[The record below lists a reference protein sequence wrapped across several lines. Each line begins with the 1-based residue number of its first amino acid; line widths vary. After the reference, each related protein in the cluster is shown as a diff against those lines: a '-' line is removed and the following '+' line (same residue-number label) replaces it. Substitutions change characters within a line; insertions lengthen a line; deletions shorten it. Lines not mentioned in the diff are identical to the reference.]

1 MKCHFLYSVLFLCA
15 TLLAGCGG
23 VLPAPNISHTETPT
37 LLPTEISTHPI
48 QADDETGIIGPE
60 NVSQLEIVDV
70 WGQGEVY
77 GVALSP
83 DEQTIAVATTTG
95 VYLYDRKTSQ
105 QKQFIDLPIIIKT
118 SWRYR
123 PSQAISF
130 SPDGNLL
137 AIGRDR
143 ITIWNLS
150 KNDFERG
157 IDNRIDDFNV
167 VKVAFSPQG
176 NTVVVVSMGHY
187 GPCDAWG
194 GNFALYD
201 LESGF
206 ILYNEDF
213 CPEST
218 LYHFTF
224 TNNGKV
230 VFVGNSTDR
239 SYWGYRV
246 SVVDSNT
253 GVLLKQLNLEGEVD
267 SISPDGSKIAL
278 NPFQDSKGTQIIDIN
293 TQSVVDTIV
302 GTVIFLPD
310 NQNLL
315 VTTDKRFIISAS
327 DHKVICRFESSP
339 HLSFE
344 VYRSTFTFMRNNLVF
359 WNYSN
364 QSVEIWNTA
373 NCQLSEQLFIPI
385 VGSDSLEYSANGNL
399 LATDYWNIINLRD
412 GETGNYKFT
421 ITTMISSTL
430 SAYYALSA
438 DGKTIVT
445 VSDIDPY
452 TISFW
457 DSTSG
462 KEVKSIPT
470 NLKNIR
476 YVYLSPDG
484 NTVATIDY
492 DGIHLW
498 DIRNSILLITIPGR
512 FQETPEYFEKIYF
525 SPTSEIFA
533 LIEGN
538 EIVFRNAQTGKI
550 ERSISVV
557 KEYFGMVFSGDWA
570 YLAIYGDENLD
581 INGDEKIELL
591 DMNGNKI
598 REFMEY
604 APISSRTDL
613 PLLNAI
619 TPGTTPF
626 YRDIEFSPNNNLLAA
641 IRYDYENYS
650 LRFWDTE
657 TGAILRDI
665 PLPFRIWELEF
676 SPDGKRLTVSGIGV
690 IYVMGI
696 KETQ

>member
-1 MKCHFLYSVLFLCA
+1 MKLRTFQILCSALFLGA
-15 TLLAGCGG
+15 ILLSSCGG
-23 VLPAPNISHTETPT
+23 VTPAPELSQTETVIPAV
-37 LLPTEISTHPI
+37 
-48 QADDETGIIGPE
+48 QADEEKGIIGPE

-105 QKQFIDLPIIIKT
+105 QKQFIGIPIIPKT
-118 SWRYR
+118 SWFRS
-123 PSQAISF
+123 PSQAIAF

-137 AIGRDR
+137 AIGRDN

-150 KNDFERG
+150 KNDFEG
-157 IDNRIDDFNV
+157 VIDNRIDDFNV
-167 VKVAFSPQG
+167 VKVAFSPRG
-176 NTVVVVSMGHY
+176 NTVVVVSMGGY

-201 LESGF
+201 VESGF

-230 VFVGNSTDR
+230 VFVGDPVERSDR
-239 SYWGYRV
+239 GYRV

-253 GVLLKQLNLEGEVD
+253 GVLLKQLSFKGQVD

-278 NPFQDSKGTQIIDIN
+278 DPFQDSMGTQIIDIN
-293 TQSVVDTIV
+293 TQNIV
-302 GTVIFLPD
+302 EKIDGRVIFLPD

-315 VTTDKRFIISAS
+315 VATEKGFLISAS

-339 HLSFE
+339 DLNFFE
-344 VYRSTFTFMRNNLVF
+344 VYRDTFTLMRDNLVF
-359 WNYSN
+359 WNDLN

-373 NCQLSEQLFIPI
+373 NCRLSEQLFIPI
-385 VGSDSLEYSANGNL
+385 IGYDSLEYSANGNL
-399 LATDYWNIINLRD
+399 LATDYLNNINLRD
-412 GETGNYKFT
+412 GQTGNYKLT
-421 ITTMISSTL
+421 IPVMFDVRLGS
-430 SAYYALSA
+430 YYALSA
-438 DGKTIVT
+438 DGNTIVT

-452 TISFW
+452 TITFW

-462 KEVKSIPT
+462 KEVESIPT
-470 NLKNIR
+470 NFEYIR

-484 NTVATIDY
+484 NTIATIDY

-498 DIRNSILLITIPGR
+498 DVKDNILLTTIPGR
-512 FQETPEYFEKIYF
+512 FEEIYF
-525 SPTSEIFA
+525 SPTSDNFA
-533 LIEGN
+533 LAEGN
-538 EIVFRNAQTGKI
+538 MIVFRNARTGEI
-550 ERSISVV
+550 EKSICVD
-557 KEYFGMVFSGDWA
+557 KEHFDMLFSSDWA
-570 YLAIYGDENLD
+570 YLAID
-581 INGDEKIELL
+581 GDEKIELL

-613 PLLNAI
+613 PLLKVI
-619 TPGTTPF
+619 TPGANPI
-626 YRDIEFSPNNNLLAA
+626 YHDIEFSPNNDLLVA
-641 IRYDYENYS
+641 IRDDYENNS

-657 TGAILRDI
+657 TGTILRDI
-665 PLPFRIWELEF
+665 PLPFWIWELEF
-676 SPDGKRLTVSGIGV
+676 SPDGKRLTISGNGV
-690 IYVMGI
+690 IYIMGI